1 MSCGTS
7 DEKFPFKRDLIP
19 RESCGVTSYCC
30 LPQLKGRVPWT
41 FLFLL
46 QLFSCATP
54 LWLRESFL
62 IMTNLSSNPAMAN
75 STYLSDLPPLP
86 SYNLESVP
94 PLIPFISDFYLSLV
108 LPIAAYW
115 IVSLFF
121 HYIDTHDIWPQ
132 YRLHT
137 PAEILKRNH
146 VTRYEVARDV
156 IIQQII
162 QTIVAAIIGLS
173 EPEELRGKESYDIT
187 LWARRI
193 RIAQK
198 ALPQLLGV
206 LGLNAAA
213 ISKNVAGSHPLLAGA
228 LAGGKYP
235 FLTTGLDV
243 ASGTPV
249 PAFAGWEML
258 VAKTMYW
265 YAVPAAQFML
275 AIFIVDTW
283 QYFLHRAMHMNK
295 WLYSKFLW

>member
-1 MSCGTS
+1 MVN
-7 DEKFPFKRDLIP
+7 I
-19 RESCGVTSYCC
+19 
-30 LPQLKGRVPWT
+30 
-41 FLFLL
+41 
-46 QLFSCATP
+46 
-54 LWLRESFL
+54 
-62 IMTNLSSNPAMAN
+62 SNPTMAN
-75 STYLSDLPPLP
+75 GTYLSDLPPLP
-86 SYNLESVP
+86 SYKLESVP
-94 PLIPFISDFYLSLV
+94 PLVPFIPDLYLSLI

-121 HYIDTHDIWPQ
+121 HYIDVHDIWPQ

-146 VTRYEVARDV
+146 VSRYEVARDV

-162 QTIVAAIIGLS
+162 QTIVGTIIS
-173 EPEELRGKESYDIT
+173 ITEPEELRGIEDYDIA

-193 RIAQK
+193 RIAQR
-198 ALPQLLGV
+198 ALPQLLGI
-206 LGLNAAA
+206 LGLNAAT

-243 ASGTPV
+243 ASGAPV

-275 AIFIVDTW
+275 AIFFVDTW

-295 WLYSKFLW
+295 WLYSKFSC